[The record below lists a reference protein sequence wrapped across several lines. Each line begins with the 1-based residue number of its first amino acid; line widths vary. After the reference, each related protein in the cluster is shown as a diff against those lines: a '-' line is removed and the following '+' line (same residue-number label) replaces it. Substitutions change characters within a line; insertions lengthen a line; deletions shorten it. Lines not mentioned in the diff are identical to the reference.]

1 MSGRK
6 SDPSARSDEVCETP
20 EPGPLFQGCCE
31 PLAQA
36 PLCDDCSEELA
47 RRLKALAEPS
57 RLRMLSLIAAQPSG
71 EMCICD
77 LEESF
82 NLSQG
87 TISHHAKVLVDAG
100 LIQRKKRGTH
110 VWLGMVPGA
119 LSALAT
125 IISD

>member
-1 MSGRK
+1 MSEKVADRQTAGEPCC
-6 SDPSARSDEVCETP
+6 DPSAEN
-20 EPGPLFQGCCE
+20 PLFEQCCE
-31 PLAQA
+31 PIASG

-57 RLRMLSLIAAQPSG
+57 RLRILSMIAAQPSG

-77 LEESF
+77 LEGP
-82 NLSQG
+82 LGLTQG
-87 TISHHAKVLVDAG
+87 TVSHHVKVLFDAG
-100 LIQRKKRGTH
+100 LVWRQKRGTH